1 MIHFYLPDD
10 LMMMVCQLPP
20 PSLLAVLLI
29 AVLSSSSP
37 SSSAFTIS
45 DHHHNSRHGNSILL
59 RPPSTTALSVQRSTI
74 RMPTQEPMVPY
85 RAPGRTYDT
94 FIGMKSRQLK
104 DRKLWIARYIDEE
117 ATNSIISSLLYMQSM
132 SDKEDIRLYLN
143 IPGANLR
150 SALAIYD
157 AVSELKADGCKI
169 HTTNIALCAGMGALL
184 AGAGTKGLRYS
195 LPNARFLLQKTGMDS
210 VFRGQATDIAL
221 EVANVKKWNEKINS
235 EISKVTG
242 QTTDRINEDLRR
254 DFYLSSEEAVRYGLI
269 DGVLL
274 PMPGKRQPPSEI
286 VDLGSFSSGDEQ
298 RYQGEAAPGRRGEDS
313 IDEQRRKMQAG
324 GNNGMLRTTDDDDDD
339 GPKVGKA

>member
-1 MIHFYLPDD
+1 
-10 LMMMVCQLPP
+10 MVCQLPS
-20 PSLLAVLLI
+20 PSLLTVLLI
-29 AVLSSSSP
+29 VVLSSSTP
-37 SSSAFTIS
+37 SSSFAFTTIP
-45 DHHHNSRHGNSILL
+45 DHHHHYRHVDSIIH
-59 RPPSTTALSVQRSTI
+59 RPTPSWTTTALSVQRSTI
-74 RMPTQEPMVPY
+74 KMPTQEPMVPY

-132 SDKEDIRLYLN
+132 SDKEDIKLYLN

-157 AVSELKADGCKI
+157 AVLELKADGCKI
-169 HTTNIALCAGMGALL
+169 HTTNIALCAGMGALI

-195 LPNARFLLQKTGMDS
+195 LPNARFLLQKTGMDN

-221 EVANVKKWNEKINS
+221 EVANVKKWNEKINN

-286 VDLGSFSSGDEQ
+286 VDLGSFSSGEEQ

-313 IDEQRRKMQAG
+313 IDEQRRKIQAG
-324 GNNGMLRTTDDDDDD
+324 GNNGMLRTTDDDDD

>member
-1 MIHFYLPDD
+1 MLRPI
-10 LMMMVCQLPP
+10 P
-20 PSLLAVLLI
+20 PSLLAALALLSI
-29 AVLSSSSP
+29 TYSFT
-37 SSSAFTIS
+37 SAFTIP
-45 DHHHNSRHGNSILL
+45 DRHGVT
-59 RPPSTTALSVQRSTI
+59 PPRREAWPPATTTALSVHRGTI

-104 DRKLWIARYIDEE
+104 DRTLWIARYIDEE
-117 ATNSIISSLLYMQSM
+117 ATNSIISSLLYLQSM
-132 SDKEDIRLYLN
+132 SDKEDIKLYLN

-157 AVSELKADGCKI
+157 AVTELKDDGCKI
-169 HTTNIALCAGMGALL
+169 HTTNIALCAGMGAVL

-195 LPNARFLLQKTGMDS
+195 LPNARFLLQRTGMDG

-221 EVANVKKWNEKINS
+221 EVANVKKWNEKIS
-235 EISKVTG
+235 GEISKVTG
-242 QTTDRINEDLRR
+242 QTTERINEDLKR

-274 PMPGKRQPPSEI
+274 PMPGKRQPPMEI

-298 RYQGEAAPGRRGEDS
+298 RYQRAENPGGGSVE
-313 IDEQRRKMQAG
+313 EQRRKMQEG